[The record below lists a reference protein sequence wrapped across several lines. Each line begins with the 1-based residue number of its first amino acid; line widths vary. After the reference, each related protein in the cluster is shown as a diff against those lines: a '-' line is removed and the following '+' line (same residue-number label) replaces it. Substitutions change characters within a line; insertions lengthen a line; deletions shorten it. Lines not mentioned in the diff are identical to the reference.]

1 MKRLIASSDR
11 IGIHFVDENG
21 ECINNTVVKPYE
33 FIVKLNLD
41 EFKIVDEL
49 FGEEVES

>member
-21 ECINNTVVKPYE
+21 ECVNNTVVEPYE

-41 EFKIVDEL
+41 EFKTVNEL